1 MLINKNAELT
11 QCNEELLN
19 KLNKYL
25 DIPIVTMFYFMN
37 HLHQHIIKLYLIY
50 LMILHKTILYKQL
63 YFYVTDAKRLI
74 SLRIVSYF
82 FFDSS
87 TLLIG

>member
-1 MLINKNAELT
+1 MLINKNAELN
-11 QCNEELLN
+11 QCNEEL
-19 KLNKYL
+19 LNKYL

-63 YFYVTDAKRLI
+63 YFYGLPMQKD
-74 SLRIVSYF
+74 
-82 FFDSS
+82 
-87 TLLIG
+87 

>member
-37 HLHQHIIKLYLIY
+37 HLHQNIIKLYLIY

-63 YFYVTDAKRLI
+63 YFYGLPMQKTDFIKNSIIFL
-74 SLRIVSYF
+74 F
-82 FFDSS
+82 
-87 TLLIG
+87 